1 MIGKMLSKEEVNA
14 ALVLAL
20 SGAVTVLVAK
30 GGADGP
36 LSLGRVVSG
45 VLSNP
50 VPKGV
55 ARGTRRSS
63 SGPAPRRQQQ
73 VVAA

>member
-1 MIGKMLSKEEVNA
+1 MIGKLLGKEEVNA

-20 SGAVTVLVAK
+20 SGAVMVLVAK
-30 GGADGP
+30 GYGS

-50 VPKGV
+50 VPKG
-55 ARGTRRSS
+55 AAGSSRSS
-63 SGPAPRRQQQ
+63 SAPTPRQQ
-73 VVAA
+73 VAA